1 MLELLVSQ
9 ELPKEDVTV
18 EKFLEHWPQI
28 AKCFLDEEIDQ
39 GMYKIMLGLQRTDKF
54 SCNKIRSLFCL
65 FITCFGFCMK
75 VLVNIL

>member
-9 ELPKEDVTV
+9 ELQKEDVTV
-18 EKFLEHWPQI
+18 EKFLERWPQI

-54 SCNKIRSLFCL
+54 GMLRVELHSL
-65 FITCFGFCMK
+65 
-75 VLVNIL
+75 

>member
-18 EKFLEHWPQI
+18 EKFLKRWPQI

-54 SCNKIRSLFCL
+54 GMLRVELHSL
-65 FITCFGFCMK
+65 
-75 VLVNIL
+75 

>member
-1 MLELLVSQ
+1 MQELLVSQ

-18 EKFLEHWPQI
+18 EKFLERWPQI

-54 SCNKIRSLFCL
+54 GMLRVELHSL
-65 FITCFGFCMK
+65 
-75 VLVNIL
+75 

>member
-54 SCNKIRSLFCL
+54 SMLRVKLHSLFRFDRDVSRL
-65 FITCFGFCMK
+65 
-75 VLVNIL
+75 

>member
-28 AKCFLDEEIDQ
+28 AKCFLDEETDQ

-54 SCNKIRSLFCL
+54 SMLRVKLHSL
-65 FITCFGFCMK
+65 
-75 VLVNIL
+75 

>member
-18 EKFLEHWPQI
+18 EKFLERWPQI

-39 GMYKIMLGLQRTDKF
+39 GMYKVMLGLQRTDKF
-54 SCNKIRSLFCL
+54 GMLRVELHSL
-65 FITCFGFCMK
+65 
-75 VLVNIL
+75 